1 MDRNIGDPLNKA
13 YEAYRNISIENEN
26 AKKLLQ
32 ENTEKFQ
39 RYTQQLEKK
48 IEDQEQEISQL
59 KAQLNSVKHAS
70 GEVKCC
76 ETAHQKQETERLS
89 PNIQWPSNSS
99 TSHRTNC
106 ILVGLAF
113 VHTFFFLYFFLS
125 FCLGN
130 MNKESLEFPPTHPHP
145 VPGVSGMKIEDVLD
159 TFQEIQGTFQRIQTL
174 ARRQKDHLKR
184 IHKGNDAAIAAQQF
198 SMPIQCTDDTSEQD
212 EEPFSSSS
220 RPQVDEDLTSGALAS
235 RGASPEDGDFMDD
248 VKFPPPTDEYEF
260 LHSAPERSVPLT
272 MPRKDLSEPIST
284 VLEESYSSYS
294 VSAPA
299 SHLLPASASHEGV
312 RGPQQGEPVLICEMH
327 RAPVA
332 DLPILV
338 FNGKCQSSSTG
349 YCMDIFNLA
358 ALTGVLSGVS
368 LFEQPLWNPDLIPAI
383 APETSS
389 MGSDHCTFC
398 KATVPSNLMY
408 SHLNSHFQSKAG
420 D

>member
-1 MDRNIGDPLNKA
+1 MTHDCCVRDVTEGCGMDRNIGDPLNKA

-26 AKKLLQ
+26 AKKQLQ
-32 ENTEKFQ
+32 EKTEQFQ

-59 KAQLNSVKHAS
+59 KAQLNSIKQAS

-76 ETAHQKQETERLS
+76 ETAHRKQETERLS

-99 TSHRTNC
+99 TSHRTNY
-106 ILVGLAF
+106 IL
-113 VHTFFFLYFFLS
+113 
-125 FCLGN
+125 
-130 MNKESLEFPPTHPHP
+130 ESLEFPPTRPNP

-184 IHKGNDAAIAAQQF
+184 IHKGNDAASEQQF
-198 SMPIQCTDDTSEQD
+198 SMPIQCTDDTSEQE

-248 VKFPPPTDEYEF
+248 IKFPPPTDSEYEF
-260 LHSAPERSVPLT
+260 LLSEPERSVPLT

-294 VSAPA
+294 VSTPA

-312 RGPQQGEPVLICEMH
+312 RGPQQ
-327 RAPVA
+327 
-332 DLPILV
+332 
-338 FNGKCQSSSTG
+338 
-349 YCMDIFNLA
+349 
-358 ALTGVLSGVS
+358 
-368 LFEQPLWNPDLIPAI
+368 PLWDPDLIPAI

-408 SHLNSHFQSKAG
+408 SHLNSHFQSEAG